1 MKQDPII
8 KTPSLTFE
16 LTHFILCYLFGW
28 VGRGGYIHNLMFE
41 IIMELNLSVIWG
53 AQKIVS
59 KSDFIS

>member
-1 MKQDPII
+1 M
-8 KTPSLTFE
+8 L
-16 LTHFILCYLFGW
+16 FIW
-28 VGRGGYIHNLMFE
+28 MGGEGDIHNLMFE